1 MMVTLAC
8 KREIKW
14 ESNDDISGS
23 NTKEMCFG
31 PAFSQKLLI
40 VVIVVGV
47 EHNSNINTAKLLKLF
62 EQFIDVKNFMFN
74 FTIFIYF
81 INANLDFSEGEL
93 IV

>member
-1 MMVTLAC
+1 MNGVISSVVVGGSHDLLMCINPKIYDGMMVTLAC

-62 EQFIDVKNFMFN
+62 E
-74 FTIFIYF
+74 
-81 INANLDFSEGEL
+81 
-93 IV
+93 